1 MTSVD
6 SLFFGSMTCSA
17 PSRSKGVGEGARRGG
32 GISGTPRLTPLSL
45 LEVGSGSTAS
55 WSIDLRVLPSVT
67 EVEIREVTAGA
78 GAGRLPNI
86 EGKKDNAPVPGWEP
100 DGL

>member
-1 MTSVD
+1 M
-6 SLFFGSMTCSA
+6 
-17 PSRSKGVGEGARRGG
+17 
-32 GISGTPRLTPLSL
+32 
-45 LEVGSGSTAS
+45 
-55 WSIDLRVLPSVT
+55 T